1 MSSSNDYVDDISK
14 YIIKEVPDFPM
25 YYATECG
32 RVISRHRG
40 RLKFIN
46 GKLDK
51 DGYVQLI
58 LRKEKVS
65 YYKRLHRIIAETFT
79 PNDNPNCVVAHIDG
93 NISNNCVTNLKYC
106 TQKENIYDKFTHGT
120 MPIGED
126 VHNSEINREIA
137 FKIKTMLNLGFSTKF
152 ISKELRIAK
161 SIADNI
167 KYGKTWNHVE
177 V

>member
-1 MSSSNDYVDDISK
+1 MSSSSDYVDDMSK
-14 YIIKEVPDFPM
+14 YVIKEVPNFPM

-32 RVISRHRG
+32 RVMSKHRG

-58 LRKEKVS
+58 LRKEKIN
-65 YYKRLHRIIAETFT
+65 YYRRLHRIIAETFI
-79 PNDNPNCVVAHIDG
+79 PDAISEYVVAHIDG
-93 NISNNCVTNLKYC
+93 NISNNHVSNLKYC
-106 TQKENIYDKFTHGT
+106 TQRENIYDKFTHGT

-126 VHNSEINREIA
+126 VHNSQIDRETA
-137 FKIKTMLNLGFSTKF
+137 FKIKTMLNLGLSTKS
-152 ISKELRIAK
+152 ISKNLCITK
-161 SIADNI
+161 SIVDNI